1 VPSSDDLNYLAS
13 KTEMTRAQI
22 KKWLKNHH
30 IRSLKVKKNYNHEQL
45 LKLFFI
51 KNQYP
56 SEKDMQQLMRTTL
69 HSKKKISQWFRHKRL
84 KKN

>member
-22 KKWLKNHH
+22 KKWFKNHH

-51 KNQYP
+51 IKNQYP

-69 HSKKKISQWFRHKRL
+69 HSKKNISVVQT
-84 KKN
+84 